1 MAGESWLYRD
11 RDTVKTGSKNVG
23 WALAAVIALLACCA
37 VAPAVTSAD
46 ASDAALL
53 THAPS
58 TPIVTT
64 GPWVVSGVPP
74 APRIGARAGR
84 SDRVGPPPPPPPRPP
99 PRVGSR
105 GRGGGG
111 GRPPRGESGRA
122 GRPGHPQ

>member
-64 GPWVVSGVPP
+64 GPWVVSGVPAGGAPGVP
-74 APRIGARAGR
+74 AGAARR
-84 SDRVGPPPPPPPRPP
+84 PPPLPPPPPPPA
-99 PRVGSR
+99 
-105 GRGGGG
+105 GRTRAGGGG
-111 GRPPRGESGRA
+111 GGAPPGKKAGARA
-122 GRPGHPQ
+122 G